1 MGQWHSRQTGGA
13 SMPTVLVIDDEVHII
28 KIIEYKLR
36 AAGHT
41 VISARDG
48 IEGVER
54 AKVERPDLIL
64 LDIMMP
70 RMDGFQALEILKE
83 NPETQAIPVLMLTV
97 KGREGDRRRGL
108 RMGVVEYL
116 TKPFSP
122 SELLHRIN
130 AVLGIA

>member
-1 MGQWHSRQTGGA
+1 
-13 SMPTVLVIDDEVHII
+13 MPTVLVIDDEVHII